1 MAAKKYY
8 AVRKGRIPG
17 IYDTWEACKEQ
28 VHGYAAAEYK
38 SFPAL
43 TEAKRYLDGRQKTVC
58 AATSEYQIYVD
69 GSFCK
74 KTKRYSWAFVVM
86 KGGEAVHTAN
96 GVGDN
101 PAAAAMHNV
110 AGELAAA
117 MQAIKWAVKQNIQPI
132 VIYHD
137 YQGIGAWATG
147 AWQAKNEFTKAYAE
161 FVTPYRD
168 WIFFEK
174 VTGHTGVVGNELADQ
189 LAGEALG
196 RMKSSK

>member
-8 AVRKGRIPG
+8 AVRKGRTPG
-17 IYDTWEACKEQ
+17 IYSTWEECKDQ

-43 TEAKRYLDGRQKTVC
+43 EEAKRYLDGGQDPAL
-58 AATSEYQIYVD
+58 AASSEYQIYVD

-86 KGGEAVHTAN
+86 KAAEVVYTSN

-101 PAAAAMHNV
+101 PTAAAMHNV

-117 MQAIKWAVKQNIQPI
+117 MHAIQWAVKQKIQPI
-132 VIYHD
+132 VIHHD

-174 VTGHTGVVGNELADQ
+174 VAGHTGVAGNELADQ
-189 LAGEALG
+189 LAGAALG
-196 RMKSSK
+196 RMKPSK